1 MSGRLQVYL
10 ALHFCI
16 WLILVAYA
24 RKHYQVCGGGVRRRA
39 GRCMLVRVASVIAVC
54 ARQECVYV
62 VICSRIT
69 EWAQAGKD
77 CASGIV
83 KCRAACSPLRVL
95 ACCGSDFLRRVLAMC
110 ACVPRCGCTEC
121 EVAMEKP
128 REQMLQD
135 AVAEK
140 VRSRAAF
147 RRCERVAMAGRVAR
161 AHGHGTSSHMR
172 SAVVRSR
179 WMRRIVPPPLFSHR
193 LLTKLDHPHATVKK
207 NDIPYE

>member
-1 MSGRLQVYL
+1 
-10 ALHFCI
+10 
-16 WLILVAYA
+16 
-24 RKHYQVCGGGVRRRA
+24 
-39 GRCMLVRVASVIAVC
+39 MLVRVASVIAVC

-172 SAVVRSR
+172 SAVARSGGWMLDAPHRAAAFVFISRSCVRRTADKLSR
-179 WMRRIVPPPLFSHR
+179 SHQLTSPKD
-193 LLTKLDHPHATVKK
+193 LL
-207 NDIPYE
+207 